1 MYVEPQIREITIEL
15 LNIIR
20 ETENDDLT
28 SVMQKIVC
36 TYTEQLTP
44 VAKDMCKHLVDTFAQ
59 VSFHLRMNYYN
70 SFRFPNA
77 FLPLFKYE

>member
-44 VAKDMCKHLVDTFAQ
+44 VAKDMCIHLVDTFAQ
-59 VSFHLRMNYYN
+59 VRNLNISTRNIE
-70 SFRFPNA
+70 
-77 FLPLFKYE
+77 KYCIL

>member
-59 VSFHLRMNYYN
+59 VFIYSAN
-70 SFRFPNA
+70 S
-77 FLPLFKYE
+77 

>member
-20 ETENDDLT
+20 DTENDDLT

-44 VAKDMCKHLVDTFAQ
+44 VAKEMCKHLVDTFAQ
-59 VSFHLRMNYYN
+59 VNFGLHFYLTTFILGQKIRRS
-70 SFRFPNA
+70 SC
-77 FLPLFKYE
+77 

>member
-44 VAKDMCKHLVDTFAQ
+44 VAKDMCIHLVDTFAQ
-59 VSFHLRMNYYN
+59 VRNVNNSSQIIDKYYI
-70 SFRFPNA
+70 
-77 FLPLFKYE
+77 L